1 MNNKLKEIKSFI
13 RIYNEKIEFADK
25 VNYIIK
31 IEMIIYITI

>member
-13 RIYNEKIEFADK
+13 RIYNEKIEFVGK